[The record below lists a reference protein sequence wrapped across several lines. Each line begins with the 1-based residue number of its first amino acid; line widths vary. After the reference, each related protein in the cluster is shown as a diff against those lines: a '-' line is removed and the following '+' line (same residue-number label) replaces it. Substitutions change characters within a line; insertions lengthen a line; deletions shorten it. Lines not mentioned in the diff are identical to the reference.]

1 MKSYLENLSDNIII
15 DKDKCIFC
23 SKCVDSC
30 VCDNLRLKLAPCR
43 NACPIGQNCQGY
55 IQLIARNKFDKALDL
70 IEEDLLFP
78 HIIGRICHHP
88 CEEACERLKVDG
100 QPVALRAL
108 KRFLTDHV
116 DSRISK
122 DNADIPYRSERV
134 AVVGGGPAGATASYY
149 LRRKGY
155 GVEIFEAGSRLGGM
169 TTSCVPEFRL
179 PIKIALKEYNRLE
192 GMGVKINYNCKVG
205 IDVSL
210 KDLMNDYHSV
220 IISIG
225 CQKSKHLG
233 LEGEESSNVFQAL
246 KFLQSAKNMNDI
258 EIGKRVVVIGGGNT
272 AVDAAQ
278 TAYRLGAEEVRIV
291 CLEKREEMPV
301 FIDELKDAIEEGII
315 IENGWGPDCFEIE
328 NNLVSGIH
336 LKHCISVFD
345 DKGVFQ
351 PIYEGDEKRYFPI
364 DTVILAIGQE
374 SDTTFQNSVKNEI
387 DFSKVDPV
395 TLQIDSSKVF
405 AAGDIVTG
413 PKTVIDAMAQGR
425 KAAESINLFLKGQ
438 PMIYG
443 RFNADG
449 FETDF
454 SIDISKAESLPRV
467 VPLKISVNS
476 RRSFEEIEKTIT
488 KEQAINE
495 SARCLSCGEPHGK
508 FRNCWQCLACEVECP
523 EEALYVEVPY
533 LMK

>member
-1 MKSYLENLSDNIII
+1 MRSYLENLSDNIII
-15 DKDKCIFC
+15 DKEKCIFC
-23 SKCVDSC
+23 GKCVDSC
-30 VCDNLRLKLAPCR
+30 VCDNLRLKLAPCQ
-43 NACPIGQNCQGY
+43 NACPLGINCQGY
-55 IQLIARNKFDKALDL
+55 VQLIARNEFDKALSL
-70 IEEDLLFP
+70 IEEDLPFP
-78 HIIGRICHHP
+78 RVIGRICHHP
-88 CEEACERLKVDG
+88 CEKACERLKVDE

-108 KRFLTDHV
+108 KRFLTDQF
-116 DSRISK
+116 DSKIPK
-122 DNADIPYRSERV
+122 DNDKTPCRSERI

-149 LRRKGY
+149 LRRSGY
-155 GVEIFEAGSRLGGM
+155 GVDIFEAGSRLGGM

-179 PIKIALKEYNRLE
+179 PSEIALREYNKLE
-192 GMGVKINYNCKVG
+192 RMGVKINYNCKVG
-205 IDVSL
+205 TDASL
-210 KDLMNDYHSV
+210 KELMNEYHSV
-220 IISIG
+220 IISVG

-233 LEGEESSNVFQAL
+233 LEGEKSPNVFQAL
-246 KFLQSAKNMNDI
+246 EFLKSAKNMNNI
-258 EIGKRVVVIGGGNT
+258 KIGKRTIVIGGGNT

-291 CLEKREEMPV
+291 CLEKREEMPI
-301 FIDELKDAIEEGII
+301 FIDELKDAMEEGII
-315 IENGWGPDCFEIE
+315 IENGWGPDSFKIE
-328 NNLVSGIH
+328 NKLVSGIH
-336 LKHCISVFD
+336 LKRCISVFD

-351 PIYEGDEKRYFPI
+351 PIYGDGERRYFPV
-364 DTVILAIGQE
+364 DTIIVAIGQK
-374 SDTTFQNSVKNEI
+374 SDTMFQNSVKNEI

-413 PKTVIDAMAQGR
+413 PETVIDAMAQGR
-425 KAAESINLFLKGQ
+425 IAAESIDLFLQGQ

-454 SIDISKAESLPRV
+454 SVDISKAESLPRV
-467 VPLKISVNS
+467 MPSKISVNS

-488 KEQAINE
+488 KEQAIRE
-495 SARCLSCGEPHGK
+495 SARCLSCGRPHGK